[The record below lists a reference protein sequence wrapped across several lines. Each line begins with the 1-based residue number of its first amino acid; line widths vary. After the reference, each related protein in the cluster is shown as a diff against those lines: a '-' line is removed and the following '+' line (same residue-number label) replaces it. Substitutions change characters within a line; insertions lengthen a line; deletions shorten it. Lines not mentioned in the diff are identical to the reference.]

1 MHYIN
6 VDSLQVISE
15 KVAINQTNLSSR
27 VGSTQEMIN
36 KTVRAYTKALM
47 HDKVNNIIYAG
58 VIPYAQ

>member
-36 KTVRAYTKALM
+36 KTVRAYTKALT